1 MATYVALINWTEQ
14 GIRNVKETLTR
25 AQQAQASAEQMGGRL
40 TALYWTQG
48 AYDLVCT
55 AEFPDEESYTAW
67 ALAMASRGSVRTQ
80 TLRAFGAAE
89 IERILQKL
97 P

>member
-1 MATYVALINWTEQ
+1 MPTYVVLLTWTEQ

-48 AYDLVCT
+48 AYDLVGT

-67 ALAMASRGSVRTQ
+67 ALASASRGSVRTQ
-80 TLRAFGAAE
+80 TLRAFSAAE
-89 IERILQKL
+89 MERILQKL